1 MSADPGDQAAS
12 GSADADG
19 GTDAAAG
26 ADTGGFD
33 VRHPGPWRHR
43 SVSANGISFHV
54 AEAGTGPLVLLLHG
68 FGQYWYSW
76 RHQLPALAAA
86 GFRAVAVDLRG
97 HGGTDTPPR
106 GYDAFTLTE
115 DTTGLIGALGER
127 SAVLAGHGFGGLTAF
142 NTALLEP
149 EKVRAVVALSAPNP
163 AALATPGSSLRVD
176 RHGRM
181 LLAAALPTFLP
192 TRLRRHHGAL
202 LERIVRKHAGAGWKR
217 TDDFAD
223 AVGKLRRAIELPG
236 AARASSE
243 QLRWLARSPWRA
255 DGHRYRDALGRLQI
269 TAPVT
274 QVGGQHDSFVP
285 VERFVGTERHCD
297 GDYRRVVIPD
307 IGHYAAEEAPDQVND
322 LIATAATG

>member
-1 MSADPGDQAAS
+1 ML
-12 GSADADG
+12 
-19 GTDAAAG
+19 AAG
-26 ADTGGFD
+26 QGGAAPDSGDTGGFD
-33 VRHPGPWRHR
+33 VRHDGPWRHHT
-43 SVSANGISFHV
+43 VSANGISFHV
-54 AEAGTGPLVLLLHG
+54 AEAGSGPLVLLLHG

-76 RHQLPALAAA
+76 RHQLPALAGA

-97 HGGTDTPPR
+97 HGGTDAPPR

-115 DTTGLIGALGER
+115 DTSGLIGALGER
-127 SAVLAGHGFGGLTAF
+127 SAVLVGHGFGGLTAL

-149 EKVRAVVALSAPNP
+149 ERVRAVVALAAPNP

-192 TRLRRHHGAL
+192 MRLRRHHGVL
-202 LERIVRKHAGAGWKR
+202 LERIVRKHAGTAWKR

-255 DGHRYRDALGRLQI
+255 DGHRHRDALSRLQI

-274 QVGGQHDSFVP
+274 QVGGQHDAFVP
-285 VERFVGTERHCD
+285 VERFVGTERHCA
-297 GDYRRVVIPD
+297 GDYRRVVIGD
-307 IGHYAAEEAPDQVND
+307 IGHYAAEEAPDQVNE
-322 LIATAATG
+322 LIVTASSG